1 MEISLS
7 KLKKGQH
14 ARIVRLGEDILSK
27 RFLEVGIMPGTD
39 VTLSAVAPFGD
50 PIAIDLGE
58 FSISLRKKEAA
69 QIFVVVLEN

>member
-1 MEISLS
+1 MEIPLS
-7 KLKKGQH
+7 KLKKGQQ
-14 ARIVRLGEDILSK
+14 ARIVRLGEDVLSK
-27 RFLEVGIMPGTD
+27 RFLEVGITPGTD

-50 PIAIDLGE
+50 PIAIYLGE